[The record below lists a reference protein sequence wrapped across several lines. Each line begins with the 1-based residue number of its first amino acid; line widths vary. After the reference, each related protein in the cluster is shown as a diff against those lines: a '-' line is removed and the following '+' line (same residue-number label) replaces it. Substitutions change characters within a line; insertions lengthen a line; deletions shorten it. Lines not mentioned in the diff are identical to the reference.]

1 MILLLR
7 VIWKYLGVCVRRC
20 DVCVIDV
27 FLGICHCIYEFVL
40 VLACVYCS
48 IIARVIDDIITEGNL
63 KALRCVCL
71 HMC

>member
-1 MILLLR
+1 MWI
-7 VIWKYLGVCVRRC
+7 VGACVRRC

-27 FLGICHCIYEFVL
+27 IVYVVL
-40 VLACVYCS
+40 CWCLLVYCR
-48 IIARVIDDIITEGNL
+48 IIACVIDDIITEGNL